1 MNKETNSTKA
11 LTNPSLYPLVVIDN
25 TKCRVCE
32 KHFNSSRGLT
42 RHMNMI
48 RKYNEIPKG
57 QEKIPEFLINK
68 FKEDIVYLIHQRLGK
83 NSRNTGLQS
92 ISMACPVS
100 LYKVIF
106 RSYIHYHT
114 KKTGAFKCIF
124 RGTTG
129 YQELTS
135 IFNNPNWGVKCHTQ
149 KQQTYVQLG
158 PLCSKLQENPLLKLR
173 KQLALN
179 TRKNSRRSKYPYGEV
194 IIEWKRKTDID
205 AKGNVCC
212 GGFLYIHFFE
222 FLFINDDDDGDDEA
236 ADNDNDDGGGSET
249 N

>member
-1 MNKETNSTKA
+1 MNKENSTKA

-25 TKCRVCE
+25 TKCRICE

-42 RHMNMI
+42 CHMNMI
-48 RKYNEIPKG
+48 RKYNEIPKDK
-57 QEKIPEFLINK
+57 EKIPEFLINK

-124 RGTTG
+124 RSTTG
-129 YQELTS
+129 YQELMTS

-179 TRKNSRRSKYPYGEV
+179 TRKNSRRSKYPYGE
-194 IIEWKRKTDID
+194 
-205 AKGNVCC
+205 
-212 GGFLYIHFFE
+212 E
-222 FLFINDDDDGDDEA
+222 FLFINDDDDDGNDEA
-236 ADNDNDDGGGSET
+236 ADNDNDDGGGNEAIC